1 LANNTRIEIK
11 DGLAE
16 GERVLLNPR
25 AVVAEA
31 REESKA
37 EQAVDVK
44 AKFGGDQAKDMPAI
58 GGSPK
63 GGEPRSGAGPSMST
77 LDADKDGKIS
87 REEAPGP
94 MKANFDQ
101 IDTDGDGA
109 ISAKELAEAVRK
121 MKQRGAGGGPP
132 GGPGRGGP

>member
-1 LANNTRIEIK
+1 
-11 DGLAE
+11 
-16 GERVLLNPR
+16 
-25 AVVAEA
+25 
-31 REESKA
+31 
-37 EQAVDVK
+37 
-44 AKFGGDQAKDMPAI
+44 
-58 GGSPK
+58 
-63 GGEPRSGAGPSMST
+63 
-77 LDADKDGKIS
+77 
-87 REEAPGP
+87 